1 MSDVDFEKDS
11 KEFAKE
17 VKLILSGNVNTDDE
31 NILNYLALKI
41 ERVHSEYVKRI
52 VKQIKES

>member
-11 KEFAKE
+11 RAFAEE

-41 ERVHSEYVKRI
+41 ERAHSEYVKRI
-52 VKQIKES
+52 VKQIKED